1 MQRTDGTRRIL
12 SSALGY
18 SLFQE
23 LIGAAGLRRW
33 LASNVWKISPGSK
46 VVDFG
51 CGPGDVLPFLPSDVE
66 YVGFDPSAPYISQAE
81 RRFGAR
87 PRVTFLRGV
96 AGDFADDPRFRDADV
111 VLCNGVLHHLDDHEV
126 SAVLAFARRSLKVG
140 GAFRCVEPCY
150 LIHQGRV
157 SRWLMG
163 LDRGAE
169 IRFEEEWKALL
180 GGVFDRYSTRI
191 TTNLIRLPYVH
202 ILMEAFNRG

>member
-87 PRVTFLRGV
+87 PRATFLR
-96 AGDFADDPRFRDADV
+96 
-111 VLCNGVLHHLDDHEV
+111 
-126 SAVLAFARRSLKVG
+126 
-140 GAFRCVEPCY
+140 
-150 LIHQGRV
+150 
-157 SRWLMG
+157 G